1 MQKIYITDLDHTLL
15 RSDQSISTFTQE
27 TINEITKNHI
37 FTVATARSF
46 HKVQEFLGTIKPNAP
61 MILLDG
67 TMITTIEKKIIDLK
81 LISQNIANEIVYE
94 GSKMGIYPFII
105 GLEDSGIEELFW
117 YPKVLND
124 YQKDVLKNYEND
136 PRLALK
142 EPLVAMKR
150 VLKIVYFG
158 YHETLEPLTK
168 HLQNTF
174 GNSIEYK
181 LSPEKYG
188 GGWFLTLLHP
198 EGDKSHA
205 IVKVLEYI
213 DAHTKNLTVFGD
225 SINDIEMFKLA
236 NTSVAV
242 SNALDDVKKEANIIL
257 PHSNDEDAVAK
268 YLAQFTTKEQNAI

>member
-1 MQKIYITDLDHTLL
+1 MQNIYITDLDHTLL
-15 RSDQSISTFTQE
+15 RSDQSISTFTKE

-67 TMITTIEKKIIDLK
+67 TMITTIEKKIIDIK

-124 YQKDVLKNYEND
+124 YQKDVLKNYQND
-136 PRLALK
+136 SRLALK

-158 YHETLEPLTK
+158 YYETLEPLTK
-168 HLQNTF
+168 HLQNIF
-174 GNSIEYK
+174 GDSIEYK
-181 LSPEKYG
+181 LSPENYG

-205 IVKVLEYI
+205 IIKVLEYM
-213 DAHTKNLTVFGD
+213 DAHKKNLTVFGD

-236 NTSVAV
+236 NVSVAV
-242 SNALDDVKKEANIIL
+242 SNALDSVKKEANIIL

>member
-15 RSDQSISTFTQE
+15 RSDQSISTFTRE

-46 HKVQEFLGTIKPNAP
+46 HKVQEFLGDIKPNAP

-67 TMITTIEKKIIDLK
+67 TMITTIEKKIIDIK

-124 YQKDVLKNYEND
+124 YQKDVLKNYQND

-158 YHETLEPLTK
+158 YYETLEPLTK

-205 IVKVLEYI
+205 IIKVLEYI